1 MNKSLADRLPRMCV
15 SWRET
20 ITGQIECHAE
30 RATKLQS
37 PSTGS
42 GVCSTDGKRICADV
56 AGTASSD
63 AKRTKTLTPEQQKYQ
78 NDLDE
83 TYKAANKKF
92 PPKSRAIL
100 GRP

>member
-1 MNKSLADRLPRMCV
+1 MNKSLADGLPQMRV

-30 RATKLQS
+30 RATKLRS

-42 GVCSTDGKRICADV
+42 GVCCTDGKRIAQMSPELHLP
-56 AGTASSD
+56 TQ
-63 AKRTKTLTPEQQKYQ
+63 KEQKQLTPEQQKYQ

-83 TYKAANKKF
+83 TYKAANKKI

>member
-1 MNKSLADRLPRMCV
+1 MLP
-15 SWRET
+15 E
-20 ITGQIECHAE
+20 
-30 RATKLQS
+30 L
-37 PSTGS
+37 P
-42 GVCSTDGKRICADV
+42 
-56 AGTASSD
+56 SSD